1 MVGVEILARAAW
13 PCLPGDSVRPRA
25 LAGVV
30 AAHDAMRAQ
39 AGRTADEEDCDPRGS
54 DTVEQ
59 GKVRFPPPRLT
70 LACELDSARLMA
82 LFADGAGH

>member
-13 PCLPGDSVRPRA
+13 PCLPGDSARPRA

-39 AGRTADEEDCDPRGS
+39 AGRMADEEDCDPPAAATPLSR
-54 DTVEQ
+54 
-59 GKVRFPPPRLT
+59 
-70 LACELDSARLMA
+70 AR
-82 LFADGAGH
+82 